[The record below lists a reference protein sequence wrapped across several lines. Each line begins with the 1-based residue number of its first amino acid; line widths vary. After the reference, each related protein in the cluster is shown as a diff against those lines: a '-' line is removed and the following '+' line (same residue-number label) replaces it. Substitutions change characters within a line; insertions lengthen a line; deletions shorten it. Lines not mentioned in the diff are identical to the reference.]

1 MPLFRKKSD
10 AKQPSPLLTRAALN
24 AKVQRTP
31 SNRSAKKSP
40 DPVNGD
46 IGIGN
51 SFFGAGSVRK
61 GNLSDESDPGDLG
74 ISSQDT
80 DEPLQ
85 TASRLSKT
93 LQEIIHDRDALPHF
107 IRFMEA
113 QKAGQLIRFWLDA
126 ESFQAS
132 TWSRIRSHSL
142 NKISKSSLTHKPS
155 ESQAKPDN
163 SCIPQGFNFI
173 QTKEAA
179 PTLDGAE
186 CNVQK
191 SSQIVGTESK
201 THASHDAGAHSHSG
215 NTLQSVQYSEQL
227 ETLGAKS
234 ASDSRA
240 IDKCKSKKID
250 DSESIVPGFGQL
262 FFPTETQANTQ
273 TNPKQ
278 DSSCV
283 IAKQTPTPNSS
294 NETVG
299 GLADKLKRS
308 IEQDAVMIFTKYL
321 AQDASDPVNVTD
333 DIRNE
338 AIHKICREDGEVD
351 PCCFVSCQKFVLEQM
366 QKRYY
371 ERFQSSEHHYRHQME
386 ILTSGRV
393 FLADI
398 LYNETAFFYFMEYME
413 QEQASYLLQFFMAAE
428 NFQQHLLAQGS
439 GYDGMQAQADA
450 MVLYDK
456 YFSLQASQPLG
467 FPDSVRF
474 EVESNICQESGPLPD
489 CFSKPRDIV
498 LREIEKTYFTR
509 YLHSEIFYKY
519 LSELVSSVQTAQDF
533 PLQQCRKRA
542 GSGSSSD
549 HSMGSHSTG
558 AESVSSRNTLL
569 AFSSNTLRNTVINKL
584 DDEFSIDPD
593 ALWKRSQPGLMSVG
607 KVDSLGQF
615 MSQFDPGPDLDKK
628 KSSGKGFFK
637 KGKNKEKEEEEM
649 ARKVAEMIIKDVTSV
664 TQAIGSMKKD
674 QNDSAKL

>member
-10 AKQPSPLLTRAALN
+10 AKQPSPLPLRAAIN
-24 AKVQRTP
+24 AKIQRTP

-46 IGIGN
+46 IGIGD
-51 SFFGAGSVRK
+51 SFFGTGSARK
-61 GNLSDESDPGDLG
+61 GHLSTPDESDPGDLG
-74 ISSQDT
+74 VSSQDP

-107 IRFMEA
+107 IRFMES

-142 NKISKSSLTHKPS
+142 NKTRKSSITPKLS
-155 ESQAKPDN
+155 ESHAKPEI
-163 SCIPQGFNFI
+163 SSIPHGFTVI
-173 QTKEAA
+173 QSREA
-179 PTLDGAE
+179 TSKLDGVR

-201 THASHDAGAHSHSG
+201 TLASCGAGTHSQSG
-215 NTLQSVQYSEQL
+215 NTLQSVQYSEHP
-227 ETLGAKS
+227 ETSESKS

-240 IDKCKSKKID
+240 IDKCKSEKID
-250 DSESIVPGFGQL
+250 DSEFPVPGQTFY
-262 FFPTETQANTQ
+262 PIKTQ
-273 TNPKQ
+273 TNPQ
-278 DSSCV
+278 PESSVIFYQSDSKSTH
-283 IAKQTPTPNSS
+283 APTPNSS
-294 NETVG
+294 NESVV

-308 IEQDAVMIFTKYL
+308 IEQDAVTIFTKYL
-321 AQDASDPVNVTD
+321 AQDASDPVNITD
-333 DIRNE
+333 DLRNE

-351 PCCFVSCQKFVLEQM
+351 PCCFVSCQKFVLERM

-371 ERFQSSEHHYRHQME
+371 EQFQSSEHHYRHQME

-398 LYNETAFFYFMEYME
+398 LYNETSFFYFMEYME
-413 QEQASYLLQFFMAAE
+413 QEQASYLLQFFLAAE
-428 NFQQHLLAQGS
+428 NFQQHLLAQGT

-569 AFSSNTLRNTVINKL
+569 AFNSNTLRNTVISKL

-615 MSQFDPGPDLDKK
+615 MSEFDPGPDLERK
-628 KSSGKGFFK
+628 KSSGFFK
-637 KGKNKEKEEEEM
+637 KSKNKEKEEEEM

-664 TQAIGSMKKD
+664 TQAIGSMKKS
-674 QNDSAKL
+674 QNDSTKL